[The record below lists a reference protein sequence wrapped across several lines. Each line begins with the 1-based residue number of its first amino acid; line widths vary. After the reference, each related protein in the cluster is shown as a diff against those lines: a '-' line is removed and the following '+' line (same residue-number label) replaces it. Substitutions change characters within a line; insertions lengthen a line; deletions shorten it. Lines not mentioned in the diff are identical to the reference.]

1 MKRSGTARGRR
12 WLLALALVAVVAWVY
27 RPVLSAGYI
36 WDDDVYVAENGNLH
50 GWQGLG
56 RIWLSPGSSPQ
67 YYPLVFRSFWVER
80 QVFGPSPL
88 SHHLVN
94 VGLHVANALLLWA
107 LLRRLNVRAAYFIA
121 MVFAVHPVHL
131 ESVAWITERKNVLS
145 ALFFLA
151 ALGAYLRFALPSGE
165 APVPKGAAV
174 PDARRWYVASLVLF
188 LCALLSK
195 TVTATFPAVAL
206 VILWWKQD
214 KITARDVRRLAPFA
228 AAGLLFGLATAW
240 IEVHHVGALGD
251 DWTLGPIERVLLS
264 GRVAWFYAI
273 KLVWP
278 HPVMFVYPRW
288 EVSAADPWQYVYPA
302 ATLAVVAL
310 LYLVRKRI
318 GTAPLV
324 AVGVFLLSLFPA
336 MGFFNVY
343 PMRFSYVADH
353 FQYLP
358 SIGVIALLAA
368 TGHWLLQRGGVEV
381 MRVPLAILVV
391 CALAWTARA
400 ETGSTA
406 GSRRSGPMR
415 LSRIPMRG
423 SPRTTS
429 GICACNK
436 GGGTRP

>member
-1 MKRSGTARGRR
+1 M
-12 WLLALALVAVVAWVY
+12 
-27 RPVLSAGYI
+27 
-36 WDDDVYVAENGNLH
+36 
-50 GWQGLG
+50 
-56 RIWLSPGSSPQ
+56 
-67 YYPLVFRSFWVER
+67 
-80 QVFGPSPL
+80 
-88 SHHLVN
+88 
-94 VGLHVANALLLWA
+94 
-107 LLRRLNVRAAYFIA
+107 
-121 MVFAVHPVHL
+121 
-131 ESVAWITERKNVLS
+131 LS

-288 EVSAADPWQYVYPA
+288 EVSAADPWQ
-302 ATLAVVAL
+302 
-310 LYLVRKRI
+310 
-318 GTAPLV
+318 
-324 AVGVFLLSLFPA
+324 
-336 MGFFNVY
+336 
-343 PMRFSYVADH
+343 
-353 FQYLP
+353 
-358 SIGVIALLAA
+358 
-368 TGHWLLQRGGVEV
+368 
-381 MRVPLAILVV
+381 
-391 CALAWTARA
+391 
-400 ETGSTA
+400 
-406 GSRRSGPMR
+406 
-415 LSRIPMRG
+415 
-423 SPRTTS
+423 
-429 GICACNK
+429 
-436 GGGTRP
+436 